1 MQARHPPFA
10 KVKTAIAGDTPLT
23 ATSETAIA
31 DDTPS
36 TAASETAIAEPDVTT
51 AGTNIANAE
60 STPALL
66 TTKSRLQSRNPSLQT
81 GKRTDRS
88 VFGPIG
94 PFLILRQVHVEP
106 NSLKD
111 LNDGNSAPL
120 ANRVLY

>member
-1 MQARHPPFA
+1 
-10 KVKTAIAGDTPLT
+10 VETAIAGDTPST
-23 ATSETAIA
+23 ARSETAIA
-31 DDTPS
+31 GRTI
-36 TAASETAIAEPDVTT
+36 AIAKPIVAT
-51 AGTNIANAE
+51 AKSDIANAE